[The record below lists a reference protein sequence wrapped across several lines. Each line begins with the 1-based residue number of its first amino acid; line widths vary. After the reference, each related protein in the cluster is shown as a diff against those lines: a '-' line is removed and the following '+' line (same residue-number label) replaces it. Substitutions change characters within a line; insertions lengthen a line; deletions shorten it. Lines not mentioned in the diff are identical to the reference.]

1 MIHVFDTSVWIE
13 AWWRHYRIGRFPTLW
28 QDLASFIDE
37 GRVISPMEVLK
48 EIEKQEDDLF
58 KWLKQRQQVFR
69 EVDVRTEDM
78 VREIMKSHPR
88 LVDINRDRSGADPW
102 VIALAVVETAVVV
115 TYENRGKKALPKIP
129 DVCEHYGTG
138 CVSMAD
144 FLDAQPRKY

>member
-115 TYENRGKKALPKIP
+115 TYENRGKKALPKNL
-129 DVCEHYGTG
+129 DV
-138 CVSMAD
+138 
-144 FLDAQPRKY
+144 F